1 MTFDEFRSRMEDI
14 AEIAMYLTVVILGL
28 TVLLIAFLSFV
39 AFIAYLWNALF
50 GVRL

>member
-39 AFIAYLWNALF
+39 TGFLFIEL
-50 GVRL
+50 GSGK